1 MGGSRK
7 GARAPAAVRVKRA
20 GGGGGGGGGADGA
33 GRGEAGAG
41 GVQPGSPLPSRAPA
55 VLDRTN
61 SEERERE
68 RDLAHQRSREARERM
83 EREGPIGEEDEESS
97 PDAPQF
103 TSEMSFEAL
112 WKAVRSS
119 EEMAFAEPSRFRE
132 SQAFPVAAHMGM
144 GGLLLEILM
153 EDGGEDGG
161 GNEEDSYNQ
170 LTFPLETVTRFQ
182 ATEAG
187 FFFETAGEDGELT
200 LHLLQST
207 PVAIHCAKE
216 ALQVSIR
223 LAVREREDRR
233 GGEARSGGEGEQAE
247 PASLALLTTE
257 SLWTKATTLPIQLAT
272 SLLGMNL
279 GEDGAGLSREPS
291 LERGNAR
298 PLTSI

>member
-7 GARAPAAVRVKRA
+7 GARAPAAVRVKRT
-20 GGGGGGGGGADGA
+20 GGGGGGGADGA
-33 GRGEAGAG
+33 GGGDAGAG

-68 RDLAHQRSREARERM
+68 RDLARQRSREARERM
-83 EREGPIGEEDEESS
+83 EREGPIGEEEEAPS
-97 PDAPQF
+97 DAPQF

-132 SQAFPVAAHMGM
+132 SQAFAVAVHMGM
-144 GGLLLEILM
+144 GGLLLEILV
-153 EDGGEDGG
+153 EDGGEGGG
-161 GNEEDSYNQ
+161 GNAEDSYNQ
-170 LTFPLETVTRFQ
+170 LAFPLETVTRFQ

-223 LAVREREDRR
+223 LAVREQEERR
-233 GGEARSGGEGEQAE
+233 GGEVRPGGEGEGAE

-257 SLWTKATTLPIQLAT
+257 SLWTKAATLPIQLAT

-279 GEDGAGLSREPS
+279 GEDGSGLSREPS

-298 PLTSI
+298 PLTNI